1 MADKE
6 KEKGKADARY
16 KPWQRRRQSA
26 ARTET
31 EAVDDT
37 AGTSSWTSGRT
48 ATAGGGGTLQG
59 PPPGASYQ
67 FSGAP
72 GGGGGTGLSQSQLR
86 IPTTT
91 TTTVQ
96 QPLSN
101 QARGSAP
108 FGGQNQIANPQFAG
122 GGGGGGSGAGF
133 RGSSQFADGHGG
145 FSQMYSR
152 PPAAMLQPTLGNNPA
167 YTGEASTA
175 AAHPTGPVRECT
187 ICRTP
192 TAGLWTATTLQG
204 TRVGT
209 PLPLCDACHSKIFS
223 WDRPLQHLHQYLA
236 TTAVGR
242 GAGSI
247 HSFLTDIGRAGG
259 RNQGDFF
266 LAMRLL
272 PQPPGDQAG
281 GSAPFFG
288 IDVPS
293 GYAFFSGGQNQN
305 ASSDGLAPAPAPSA
319 MSPWCVVC
327 NNAAGPLWDWLPICE
342 ACYHRARYNREVCR
356 ARVEIGNASAAQ
368 AQARAEAQALKDRAY
383 QAMAQAEALVQQA
396 QAQAQEQALLQKA
409 QKAQAKAQGIA
420 IDQQRP
426 LITLYPR
433 HAPRPSGCRNC
444 GYRYCGQ
451 PMCET
456 CCRLMEL

>member
-1 MADKE
+1 MADKG
-6 KEKGKADARY
+6 KGKADARY
-16 KPWQRRRQSA
+16 KPWQRRRQGA

-37 AGTSSWTSGRT
+37 AGTSSRTSGRT
-48 ATAGGGGTLQG
+48 ETAGDGGTQQEL
-59 PPPGASYQ
+59 PPGVSYQ

-72 GGGGGTGLSQSQLR
+72 GGGGGSG
-86 IPTTT
+86 
-91 TTTVQ
+91 
-96 QPLSN
+96 LSN

-108 FGGQNQIANPQFAG
+108 FGGQNQIANPQF
-122 GGGGGGSGAGF
+122 GGGGGGSGAGYGGF
-133 RGSSQFADGHGG
+133 SQFAHGHGG

-187 ICRTP
+187 ICKTP

-236 TTAVGR
+236 TTVVGR

-247 HSFLTDIGRAGG
+247 HSFLTAIGRAGG
-259 RNQGDFF
+259 WDHGDFA

-293 GYAFFSGGQNQN
+293 GYVFFSGGQNQI
-305 ASSDGLAPAPAPSA
+305 ASSDGLAPAPAQSA

-327 NNAAGPLWDWLPICE
+327 NNAAGTLWDWLPICE
-342 ACYHRARYNREVCR
+342 ACYHRARYNREVYR
-356 ARVEIGNASAAQ
+356 ARMQIANASAAQ

-383 QAMAQAEALVQQA
+383 QAMAQAEPQALALAQQA
-396 QAQAQEQALLQKA
+396 QAQAQEQALV
-409 QKAQAKAQGIA
+409 QKAQAQAQAHGIA

-433 HAPRPSGCRNC
+433 HAPRPSGCRYC
-444 GYRYCGQ
+444 GYRYCRQ

-456 CCRLMEL
+456 CCRLMKL